1 MKQLV
6 LDLGAEAVHSLA
18 SFEVGQNAEAA
29 ALMKQFADRSSREHF
44 AYLWGAV
51 GVGKSHLLKALAT
64 SGGEAEQARA
74 RYISPF
80 SIESEFVYS
89 PEVDLYLLDD
99 CEKLSPVAQIDAFAL
114 FNEIRANNA
123 FMVCSGNVAPAVLP
137 VREDLRTRMGWGL
150 IYQIHGLTDDE
161 KSAALAAAAAA
172 RGLTLSAG
180 VIPYLLSHFQRDM
193 RSLSTILDSL
203 DQYSLETQRPI
214 TLPLLRE
221 WLQAEA
227 KE

>member
-6 LDLGAEAVHSLA
+6 LDLGAEAAHSLA

-29 ALMKQFADRSSREHF
+29 ALMHQFAHRTSREHF

-64 SGGEAEQARA
+64 SGTEAEQARA

>member
-6 LDLGAEAVHSLA
+6 LDLGAEPVCTLE
-18 SFEVGQNAEAA
+18 SFEVGRNAEVA
-29 ALMKQFADRSSREHF
+29 ALMRQFAERSSREHF
-44 AYLWGAV
+44 AYLWGEIGA
-51 GVGKSHLLKALAT
+51 GKSHLLKALA
-64 SGGEAEQARA
+64 SSERA

-80 SIESEFVYS
+80 SIETEFLYS
-89 PEVDLYLLDD
+89 PDVDLYLLDD

-123 FMVCSGNVAPAVLP
+123 FMVSAGSVAPAVLP

-150 IYQIHGLTDDE
+150 VYQIHGLTDDE
-161 KSAALAAAAAA
+161 KLATLTQMAEA
-172 RGLTLSAG
+172 RGLTLSPG
-180 VIPYLLSHFQRDM
+180 VLPYLLSHFQRDM
-193 RSLSTILDSL
+193 VSLSSMLDSL
-203 DQYSLETQRPI
+203 DQYSLETKRPI

-221 WLQAEA
+221 WLQEEA

>member
-6 LDLGAEAVHSLA
+6 LDLGAEPVCTLE
-18 SFEVGQNAEAA
+18 SFEVGRNAEVA
-29 ALMKQFADRSSREHF
+29 ALMRQFAERSSREHF
-44 AYLWGAV
+44 AYLWGETGA
-51 GVGKSHLLKALAT
+51 GKSHLLKALA
-64 SGGEAEQARA
+64 SSERA

-80 SIESEFVYS
+80 SIETEFLYS
-89 PEVDLYLLDD
+89 PDVDLYLLDD

-123 FMVCSGNVAPAVLP
+123 FMVSAGSVAPAVLP

-150 IYQIHGLTDDE
+150 VYQIHGLTDEE
-161 KSAALAAAAAA
+161 KLATLTQMAEA
-172 RGLTLSAG
+172 RGLILSPG
-180 VIPYLLSHFQRDM
+180 VLPYLLSHFQRDM
-193 RSLSTILDSL
+193 VSLSSMLDSL
-203 DQYSLETQRPI
+203 DQYSLETKRPI

-221 WLQAEA
+221 WLQEEA

>member
-6 LDLGAEAVHSLA
+6 LDLGAEPVCTLE
-18 SFEVGQNAEAA
+18 SFEVGRNAEVA
-29 ALMKQFADRSSREHF
+29 ALMRQFAERSSREHF
-44 AYLWGAV
+44 AYLWGEIGA
-51 GVGKSHLLKALAT
+51 GKSHLLKALA
-64 SGGEAEQARA
+64 SSERA

-80 SIESEFVYS
+80 SIESEFLYS
-89 PEVDLYLLDD
+89 PDVDLYLLDD

-123 FMVCSGNVAPAVLP
+123 FMVSAGSVAPAVLP

-150 IYQIHGLTDDE
+150 VYQIHGLTDEE
-161 KSAALAAAAAA
+161 KLATLTQMAEA
-172 RGLTLSAG
+172 RGLILSPG
-180 VIPYLLSHFQRDM
+180 VLPYLLSHFQRDM
-193 RSLSTILDSL
+193 VSLSSMLDSL
-203 DQYSLETQRPI
+203 DQYSLETKRPI

-221 WLQAEA
+221 WLQEEA

>member
-6 LDLGAEAVHSLA
+6 LDLGAEPVCTLE
-18 SFEVGQNAEAA
+18 SFEVGRNAEVA
-29 ALMKQFADRSSREHF
+29 ALMRQFAERSSREHF
-44 AYLWGAV
+44 AYLWGEIGA
-51 GVGKSHLLKALAT
+51 GKSHLLKALA
-64 SGGEAEQARA
+64 SGERA

-80 SIESEFVYS
+80 SIETEFLYS
-89 PEVDLYLLDD
+89 PDVDLYLLDD

-123 FMVCSGNVAPAVLP
+123 FMVSAGSVAPAVLP

-150 IYQIHGLTDDE
+150 VYQIHGLTDDE
-161 KSAALAAAAAA
+161 KLATLTQMAEA
-172 RGLTLSAG
+172 RGLILSPG
-180 VIPYLLSHFQRDM
+180 VLPYLLSHFQRDM
-193 RSLSTILDSL
+193 VSLSSMLDSL
-203 DQYSLETQRPI
+203 DQYSLETKRPI

-221 WLQAEA
+221 WLQKEA

>member
-6 LDLGAEAVHSLA
+6 LDLGAEPVCTLE
-18 SFEVGQNAEAA
+18 SFEVGRNAEVA
-29 ALMKQFADRSSREHF
+29 ALMRQFAERSSREHF
-44 AYLWGAV
+44 AYLWGEIGA
-51 GVGKSHLLKALAT
+51 GKSHLLKALA
-64 SGGEAEQARA
+64 SGERA

-80 SIESEFVYS
+80 SIETEFLYS
-89 PEVDLYLLDD
+89 PDVDLYLLDD

-123 FMVCSGNVAPAVLP
+123 FMVSAGSVAPAVLP

-150 IYQIHGLTDDE
+150 VYQIHGLTDEE
-161 KSAALAAAAAA
+161 KLATLTQMAEA
-172 RGLTLSAG
+172 RGLTLSPG
-180 VIPYLLSHFQRDM
+180 VLPYLLSHFQRDM
-193 RSLSTILDSL
+193 VSLSSMLDSL
-203 DQYSLETQRPI
+203 DQYSLETKRPI

-221 WLQAEA
+221 WLQKEA